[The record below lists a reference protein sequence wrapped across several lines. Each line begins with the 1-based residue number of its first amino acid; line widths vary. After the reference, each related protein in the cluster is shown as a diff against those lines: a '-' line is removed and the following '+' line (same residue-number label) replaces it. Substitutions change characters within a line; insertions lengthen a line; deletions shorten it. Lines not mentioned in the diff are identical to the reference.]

1 MKIRLL
7 TLLVF
12 VLAMIG
18 SVESQDLKPGRGQA
32 PAAQSKIAPWVIE
45 KTAGGAVAEFLVV
58 LADQADLSSAS
69 ALRTKEEKGRFVY
82 ETLFNKARTTQG
94 PILAWL
100 KERKVEHR
108 AYYIVN
114 MIWVKADINVAMELA
129 ARADVAR
136 VEGNPQ
142 IRNVPEQMVEETPA
156 TPDEI
161 NAIELG
167 INYTRAPQ
175 VWALGF
181 TGQGVVV
188 AGADTGYRWTHS
200 ALKGKYRGWDGA
212 TANHD
217 FNWHDSIHSGGGSC
231 GANSPAPCDDQ
242 GHGTHTMG
250 TVVGDDGGANQV
262 GMAPGARWIGC
273 RNMNQGAGTPA
284 TYIECFEFFLAPYP
298 VAGTPA
304 QGDPSKAPHVTNNS
318 WGCPP
323 SEGCSANT
331 LQAAV
336 EAQRAAGI
344 MTVVSAGNSGSS
356 CSTVSDPPAIYDAS
370 YSVGALNNGTD
381 TIAGFSSRG
390 PVVIDGS
397 LRMKPDIAA
406 PGTSVRSSTRTSD
419 TSYGS
424 LSGTSMA
431 GPHVAGAVALL
442 LSAIPSLRGQV
453 SQTETVLNSSAVHIN
468 SATCDAAG
476 GSPNNVFGHG
486 RLDIKAAVD
495 SQQLG
500 TISPTGQFFPQ
511 TGGEGMINVAAAAGI
526 NWTAVSNA
534 PWISL
539 TGATGGTGNG
549 EVSYLVRDNM
559 TGAPRQGTITVAG
572 KTFTVIQDGPSSGD
586 CKFGLNPKFNSFA
599 SAGGAGSTN
608 VQVEPNCPWSAVSNN
623 AWITIT
629 SSCCGIGPGT
639 ITYSVT
645 ANPGPSSRNGTI
657 SVGGQVF
664 SVKQK
669 AP

>member
-18 SVESQDLKPGRGQA
+18 SVESQDIRLGKGQQ
-32 PAAQSKIAPWVIE
+32 AAQSKIAPWVIDN
-45 KTAGGAVAEFLVV
+45 TANGSVAEFLVV
-58 LADQADLSSAS
+58 LADQADLSGAA

-82 ETLFNKARTTQG
+82 ETLYNKAKATQG

-100 KERKVEHR
+100 QERKIEHR

-114 MIWVKADINVAMELA
+114 MIWVKADLSIAMALA

-142 IRNVPEQMVEETPA
+142 IRNVLDPPVAETPA
-156 TPDEI
+156 QTNEI
-161 NAIELG
+161 TAVELG

-175 VWALGF
+175 VWAMGF
-181 TGQGVVV
+181 TGQGIVV
-188 AGADTGYRWTHS
+188 AGADTGIRWTHNV
-200 ALKGKYRGWDGA
+200 LKGKYRGWDGT

-217 FNWHDSIHSGGGSC
+217 YNWHDSIHSGGGVC
-231 GANSPAPCDDQ
+231 GANSPVPCDDN
-242 GHGTHTMG
+242 GHGSHTIG
-250 TVVGDDGGANQV
+250 TVVGDDGAGNQV

-273 RNMNQGAGTPA
+273 RNMNQGNGTPA

-298 VAGTPA
+298 VGGTPA
-304 QGDPSKAPHVTNNS
+304 QGDPTKAPHVTNNS

-344 MTVVSAGNSGSS
+344 MTVVSAGNSGPS
-356 CSTVSDPPAIYDAS
+356 CSTVSDPPAIYDAV

-397 LRMKPDIAA
+397 LRLKPDIAA
-406 PGTSVRSSTRTSD
+406 PGTSVRSAWRTSD
-419 TSYGS
+419 TTYNTIQ
-424 LSGTSMA
+424 GTSMA

-442 LSAIPSLRGQV
+442 WSAVPSLRGLID
-453 SQTETVLNSSAVHIN
+453 QTEAVLNSSAVHIN
-468 SATCDAAG
+468 SASCDAG
-476 GSPNNVFGHG
+476 GGTPNNVFGNG

-495 SQQLG
+495 SQLAA
-500 TISPTGQFFPQ
+500 TAISPTGQLFPGS
-511 TGGEGMINVAAAAGI
+511 GGEGTINVTATSGT
-526 NWTAVSNA
+526 NWTAISNDA
-534 PWISL
+534 WITITS
-539 TGATGGTGNG
+539 GASGTGDG
-549 EVSYLVRDNM
+549 TVTYLVRDNM
-559 TGAPRQGTITVAG
+559 SGTPRQGMLTVAG
-572 KTFTVIQDGPSSGD
+572 KTFTVTQDGQTSGA
-586 CKFGLNPKFNSFA
+586 CKSGLNPGFNSFT
-599 SAGGAGSTN
+599 SAGGSGSFAIQT
-608 VQVEPNCPWSAVSNN
+608 EPGCVWKAVSNVN
-623 AWITIT
+623 WITVT
-629 SSCCGIGPGT
+629 SNCCGIGPGT
-639 ITYSVT
+639 VNYTVAS
-645 ANPGPSSRNGTI
+645 NPGPSARNGTI
-657 SVGGQVF
+657 SMGGQTF